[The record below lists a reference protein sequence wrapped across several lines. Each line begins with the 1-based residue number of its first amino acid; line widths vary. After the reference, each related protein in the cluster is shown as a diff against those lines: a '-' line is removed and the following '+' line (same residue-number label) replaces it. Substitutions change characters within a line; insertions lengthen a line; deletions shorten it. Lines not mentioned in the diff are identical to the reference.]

1 MGLDKVCNFLE
12 QFGQQH
18 DIVAAHFSMCLYLT
32 IFMRSLPLSYKQEMA
47 EAFEVWEG
55 QKKHELSHKPA
66 L

>member
-1 MGLDKVCNFLE
+1 MCNSSEKFR
-12 QFGQQH
+12 QQH

-47 EAFEVWEG
+47 EAFDVWEG
-55 QKKHELSHKPA
+55 QKKHELFHKPA

>member
-47 EAFEVWEG
+47 EAFEV
-55 QKKHELSHKPA
+55 
-66 L
+66 